1 MKEPEEATES
11 ILQAALVAQ
20 GDEEV
25 EHLRLRQ
32 PGDVTPAGGLLT
44 APGPSEK
51 EWKSHKGTKA
61 QRRLKTTSP
70 AHKKQLL
77 TYLKLTGLKLGLL
90 FNLGNGFMK
99 DGITRTIN
107 GQLDK

>member
-32 PGDVTPAGGLLT
+32 PGDVTPADGLLKP
-44 APGPSEK
+44 AGPSEN
-51 EWKSHKGTKA
+51 EWNSHLGTKA
-61 QRRLKTTSP
+61 QGMTENESGKIVVDECIRLHR
-70 AHKKQLL
+70 A
-77 TYLKLTGLKLGLL
+77 
-90 FNLGNGFMK
+90 
-99 DGITRTIN
+99 
-107 GQLDK
+107 